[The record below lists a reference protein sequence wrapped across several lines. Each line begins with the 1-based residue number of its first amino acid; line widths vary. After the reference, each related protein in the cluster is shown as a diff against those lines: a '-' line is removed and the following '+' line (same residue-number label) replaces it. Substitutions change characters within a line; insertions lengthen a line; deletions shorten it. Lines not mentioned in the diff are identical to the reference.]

1 MKGESEKFS
10 SMWWKD
16 LCLSCGEGDV
26 SSWVNRSFVW
36 KLGEGDQARFWL
48 DNWGSEECFASKFQ
62 RLFGLS
68 LQQFEVVKK
77 VGEWRK
83 DRWVWNLSWRK
94 GLLRV
99 GDGTTERI
107 DANGG
112 GHENC

>member
-77 VGEWRK
+77 LV
-83 DRWVWNLSWRK
+83 LSFVYCMKFFVVFFSFLFKFCAR
-94 GLLRV
+94 L
-99 GDGTTERI
+99 
-107 DANGG
+107 NG
-112 GHENC
+112 